1 MSAPIFSGIGVALV
15 TIFDSSQT
23 LDAGATAELATRLA
37 ELGVA
42 AVLVAGSNGEAASLE
57 PEERA
62 LLVGAVRAAL
72 PTDVVLLAG
81 SGAPSA
87 RQAARLTRIV
97 LDAGADGVLVL
108 SPQQSPDARRYY
120 ETVAGAAD
128 GATVLAYHFPAA
140 SPPGLPVAVL
150 PELPVAGLKD
160 SSGDLRRLYDELDTF
175 PGWLYTG
182 SANLVLVAG
191 ALGCAGAI
199 LGIANLEPELC
210 LRAFAGEGEAQRR
223 LVQASDALA
232 GSWPRGL
239 KDAVAGR
246 FGTSTTTRMG

>member
-1 MSAPIFSGIGVALV
+1 M
-15 TIFDSSQT
+15 
-23 LDAGATAELATRLA
+23 
-37 ELGVA
+37 A

-87 RQAARLTRIV
+87 CQAARLTRIV

-175 PGWLYTG
+175 PGVAVHG
-182 SANLVLVAG
+182 FGEPGPRGGGARVRGGDSRDRQPGAG
-191 ALGCAGAI
+191 AL
-199 LGIANLEPELC
+199 PPRP
-210 LRAFAGEGEAQRR
+210 LRARARPREGSCRRQTPWRARGPAG
-223 LVQASDALA
+223 
-232 GSWPRGL
+232 
-239 KDAVAGR
+239 
-246 FGTSTTTRMG
+246 